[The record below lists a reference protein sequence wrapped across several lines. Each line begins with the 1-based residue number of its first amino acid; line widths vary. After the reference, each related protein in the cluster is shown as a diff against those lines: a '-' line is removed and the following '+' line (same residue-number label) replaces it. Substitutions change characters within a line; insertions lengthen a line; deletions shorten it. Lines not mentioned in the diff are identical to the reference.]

1 MIHMGEKFDFSK
13 SPFGIYSVVESIS
26 NLFYCNLFPCLR
38 IRRRAA
44 IKSRKTKKHEIKTQ
58 NTQKNRIK
66 AFYTESNKNL
76 PNDAISSTTDRLN
89 RWSVLGSDLKEVSMD
104 TVLHKFSAMSRKS
117 FYFRM

>member
-1 MIHMGEKFDFSK
+1 MWVRSLISRRVLLASIRLSK
-13 SPFGIYSVVESIS
+13 A
-26 NLFYCNLFPCLR
+26 FP
-38 IRRRAA
+38 IFFIATS
-44 IKSRKTKKHEIKTQ
+44 SRVSEFVAELQLNTERPKKHEIKTQ

-66 AFYTESNKNL
+66 AFYTESNEKL

-104 TVLHKFSAMSRKS
+104 TVLHEFSAMSRKS